1 MRPPTENPSWG
12 ALGFGSED
20 PGASPLVFEAWL
32 ETQAHREDETGA
44 LARFVVADVEEY
56 CWPGYER
63 VYKQPSPSSRR
74 EDWCAPEYVRHL
86 ARVHGVEIN
95 HAIDVVGRVHREWRT
110 YRSDFFSLEG
120 LFKDQ

>member
-1 MRPPTENPSWG
+1 VRPPTENPSWD

-20 PGASPLVFEAWL
+20 PGASQLVFEAWL

-86 ARVHGVEIN
+86 ARVHGVETSR
-95 HAIDVVGRVHREWRT
+95 AIDVVGRVHREWRT
-110 YRSDFFSLEG
+110 YRSDFFSFEG